1 MKCARC
7 GKEIPKGQQ
16 MTEKICGRYV
26 PVHRD
31 CRNPYET
38 APSMDS
44 MLRRARRDLAEK
56 RRTMEKRRRR

>member
-7 GKEIPKGQQ
+7 GEEIPKGQQ

-31 CRNPYET
+31 CDNPYET
-38 APSMDS
+38 NSLETMMKKVRKDFANK
-44 MLRRARRDLAEK
+44 RRAI
-56 RRTMEKRRRR
+56 EKRRRK